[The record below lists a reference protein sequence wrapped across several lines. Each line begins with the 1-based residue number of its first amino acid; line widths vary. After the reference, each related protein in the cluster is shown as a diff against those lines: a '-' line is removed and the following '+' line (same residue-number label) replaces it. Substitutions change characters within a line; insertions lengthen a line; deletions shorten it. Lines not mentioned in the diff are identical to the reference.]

1 MMRVFHL
8 VSVTLYIFGFI
19 FALNADAPAATV
31 VVRMMSR
38 GPAVSKQVVSMRER
52 RFTRVIPQ
60 TEEYSC
66 GAAALATLL
75 TYHFGK
81 ELSEREAIKG
91 MIRASGEGIL
101 ERKNFSLLDVKKYA
115 GDLGYKVAGYKMKPK
130 QLLKLK
136 IPVIT
141 RIDIR
146 GYSHFIVLKGVRES
160 EAYIADPAW
169 GNRIM
174 DLEDFIKSWSGVIL
188 ALDGPNAG
196 EGGLNCGEK
205 DFLPVDCVFR
215 MKNTDTG
222 LFPMDP
228 SLPSA
233 IFIRLN

>member
-1 MMRVFHL
+1 MTRLFQLFTILL
-8 VSVTLYIFGFI
+8 VLG
-19 FALNADAPAATV
+19 LNADTLAATV
-31 VVRMMSR
+31 VVRMMNR
-38 GPAVSKQVVSMRER
+38 GPAISKQVVSMRER
-52 RFTRVIPQ
+52 RFTKVVAQ

-81 ELSEREAIKG
+81 ELSERDAIKG
-91 MIRASGEGIL
+91 MIRVSGEDIVQ
-101 ERKNFSLLDVKKYA
+101 RKSFSLLDVKKFA
-115 GDLGYKVAGYKMKPK
+115 GDLGYKGAGYKIKPK

-141 RIDIR
+141 RVDIR
-146 GYSHFIVLKGVRES
+146 GYSHFVVLKGIREN

-174 DLEDFIKSWSGVIL
+174 DLDDFIKSWSGVIL
-188 ALDGPNAG
+188 ALDGPATGAAG
-196 EGGLNCGEK
+196 LSSGER
-205 DFLPVDCVFR
+205 DCLPMDCVFR
-215 MKNTDTG
+215 MRNGDTG

-233 IFIRLN
+233 VYIRIN